1 MERRDRNTCFKI
13 AKDIIASFKDSGY
26 LTESGLADYIDL
38 IFRVRAE
45 YRGKKNKKQMKDL
58 VYKEV
63 MKDEQY
69 KMYLK
74 YPGLFTDF
82 KGISDAIKQ
91 AEN

>member
-13 AKDIIASFKDSGY
+13 AKDILASFKGGGY
-26 LTESGLADYIDL
+26 LTESGLVDYIDL
-38 IFRVRAE
+38 IFKAE
-45 YRGKKNKKQMKDL
+45 YGGKKNKKQMKDL

-74 YPGLFTDF
+74 FPGLFTDF
-82 KGISDAIKQ
+82 KGISEAIKQ